1 MEESCFGNGAAEP
14 DVSDEGE
21 KGISVITALSGVTVQ
36 EAIKVTIF
44 IFYFNFNHYSD
55 SLGSF

>member
-21 KGISVITALSGVTVQ
+21 KGSSVITALSGVIVQ
-36 EAIKVTIF
+36 EVIKVTFLIF
-44 IFYFNFNHYSD
+44 
-55 SLGSF
+55 